1 MSRPTFQQ
9 LFYLVTLADE
19 GHFGRAAERCHVSQP
34 ALSSQIRE
42 LERRLGSTLVERLP
56 KGMHLTSTGI
66 DVVARA
72 RLILSGLDEL
82 VDAAESGGSAI
93 TGSLVVG
100 AIPTVAPYILSDF
113 VTAVRNLHPGASL
126 RFVELRTDE
135 LLVALR
141 SGQIDLGICALP
153 VVGRDLIAAHVLDD
167 EFLLAVS
174 TTSSLAEGSDPL
186 PISILGKL
194 NVLLLTEGHCLR
206 DQALAVCS
214 NVRSQTTDLRATSL
228 HTLVQMV
235 AADVGVTLL
244 PVTAGAVEARIGNGI
259 VLRRFAKPP
268 KRELALVWRA
278 SSPRGAR
285 YQTLADSFA
294 KALVRVSP
302 NSHRMSNRSLA
313 S

>member
-9 LFYLVTLADE
+9 LTYLVTLADE
-19 GHFGRAAERCHVSQP
+19 GHFGRAAECCHVSQP
-34 ALSSQIRE
+34 ALSSQIQE
-42 LERRLGSTLVERLP
+42 LERRLGSTLVERLS
-56 KGMHLTSTGI
+56 KGVHLTSTGI

-82 VDAAESGGSAI
+82 VDAAECDGSAI

-100 AIPTVAPYILSDF
+100 AIPTAAPYILSDF
-113 VTAVRNLHPGASL
+113 VTAARDLHPDASL

-141 SGQIDLGICALP
+141 TGQIDLGICALP
-153 VVGRDLIAAHVLDD
+153 VVGSDLIAAHVLDD

-174 TTSSLAEGSDPL
+174 TTSSLAEGSGPL
-186 PISILGKL
+186 PLSILDKL

-214 NVRSQTTDLRATSL
+214 NVRSQSTDLRATSL

-244 PVTAGAVEARIGNGI
+244 PATAGAVEARVGNGI
-259 VLRRFAKPP
+259 VLRQFLKPP
-268 KRELALVWRA
+268 KRELTLVWRA

-294 KALVRVSP
+294 KAPRASVRT
-302 NSHRMSNRSLA
+302 A
-313 S
+313 IA